1 MKAEELRLDEL
12 VHFGEGLVDIHGR
25 RLIIQ
30 DTASFGQF
38 RRDLIEMIG
47 REDARRIM
55 TRWGY
60 FWGQVDAATMQ
71 RLFQWDNM
79 TEWLKAALR
88 LHRLMGAGTSE
99 VISHDLDPESGRFST
114 QFSCPDSVEADTFLA
129 EFGTSDK
136 PCCWALMGYVS
147 GYATYCLGKS
157 VYFVERECRGKGDAR
172 CLAAGMD
179 VDSWGQEI
187 AEDLPYFYATDIQ
200 GKIQA
205 LSDQLREKELE
216 LQRQSRVEPSGRT
229 RIASVEVRSREFQRV
244 VDLADRVAKFDSSV
258 LITGE
263 TGVGKEVVA
272 RYIHS
277 QSPRSNARFVAINC
291 GALPET
297 LLDSTLFGHKAGAFT
312 GAAKDRPGLFEEAEG
327 GTIFLDEIGD
337 TTPALQLKLLR
348 VLQEREVMRVGE
360 TRPFKVDVRVISAT
374 NRDLQQAVR
383 DNNFREDLYYRL
395 RVVEIHVPPLSQ
407 RKDDILPLAR
417 HFVGKCAIRLGL
429 PDLRL
434 DATSL
439 DCLLEYSWPGNV
451 RELENA
457 IEHAAVFCQENVI
470 LPKHFPSQIPAKS
483 RLQEKQDMA
492 ETPHRRLAEVEW
504 EYIQRVLS
512 ATHGNRREA
521 AKILGIGEAT
531 LYRRLG
537 ESQARTKIVRS
548 YPRRSDL
555 VPLSLRERVG
565 ERGAGTAFPQVSRQ
579 ATLTPCPSPGGRGE
593 LLGQPLSHALL
604 VLMHRDLA

>member
-12 VHFGEGLVDIHGR
+12 VRFGEGLVDLHGR

-38 RRDLIEMIG
+38 RRDLIEMVG
-47 REDARRIM
+47 PEDARRIM

-71 RLFQWDNM
+71 RLFQWDNL

-88 LHRLMGAGTSE
+88 LHRLLGACTPT
-99 VISHDLDPESGRFST
+99 VVSHELDPETSRLSS
-114 QFSCPDSVEADTFLA
+114 QFSCDDSIEADNYQA
-129 EFGTSDK
+129 EFGASDK
-136 PCCWALMGYVS
+136 PCCWTLMGYVS

-157 VYFVERECRGKGDAR
+157 VYFVERECRGKGDER
-172 CLAAGMD
+172 CLAVGMD
-179 VDSWGQEI
+179 VNSWGQEI
-187 AEDLPYFYATDIQ
+187 AEDLPYFHATDIQ

-205 LSDQLREKELE
+205 LTNQLREKELE
-216 LQRQSRVEPSGRT
+216 LERQQNQVEPSGRL

-244 VDLADRVAKFDSSV
+244 VQLADRVAKFDSSV
-258 LITGE
+258 LITGD

-277 QSPRSNARFVAINC
+277 QSPRCDAPFVAINC

-297 LLDSTLFGHKAGAFT
+297 LLESALFGHKAGAFT
-312 GAAKDRPGLFEEAEG
+312 GATKDRAGLFQEAEG

-360 TRPFKVDVRVISAT
+360 TRPIKVDVRVISAT
-374 NRDLQQAVR
+374 NRDLEQAIQT
-383 DNNFREDLYYRL
+383 NSFREDLYYRL
-395 RVVEIHVPPLSQ
+395 RIVQIHVPPLNQ

-417 HFVGKCAIRLGL
+417 HFVSQCATRLGL

-457 IEHAAVFCQENVI
+457 IEHAAIFCRESVI
-470 LPKHFPSQIPAKS
+470 LPEHFPLRILAKG
-483 RLQEKQDMA
+483 RLQDEADRA
-492 ETPHRRLAEVEW
+492 GTTHRSLAEVEW

-512 ATHGNRREA
+512 STHGNRTAA

-531 LYRRLG
+531 LYRRLR
-537 ESQARTKIVRS
+537 ESHPDGK
-548 YPRRSDL
+548 P
-555 VPLSLRERVG
+555 
-565 ERGAGTAFPQVSRQ
+565 
-579 ATLTPCPSPGGRGE
+579 
-593 LLGQPLSHALL
+593 
-604 VLMHRDLA
+604 

>member
-12 VHFGEGLVDIHGR
+12 VRFGDGLVDLHGR
-25 RLIIQ
+25 RLLILDI
-30 DTASFGQF
+30 ASFAQF
-38 RRDLIEMIG
+38 CRDLIEMVG
-47 REDARRIM
+47 QDDARRIM

-60 FWGQVDAATMQ
+60 FWGNIGAATMQ
-71 RLFQWDNM
+71 RLFQWDNLS
-79 TEWLKAALR
+79 EWIRAASQLT
-88 LHRLMGAGTSE
+88 RLMGAGTTTMVSE
-99 VISHDLDPESGRFST
+99 ELDAETGRFSMEV
-114 QFSCPDSVEADTFLA
+114 SCHDSVEADNSLA
-129 EFGTSDK
+129 EFGTSDR
-136 PCCWALMGYVS
+136 PRCWILTGYFSGYV
-147 GYATYCLGKS
+147 TYCLGKS
-157 VYFVERECRGKGDAR
+157 VYFVERECRGKGDER
-172 CLAAGMD
+172 CLAVGMD

-187 AEDLPYFYATDIQ
+187 AGDLSFFHATDIQ

-216 LQRQSRVEPSGRT
+216 LQRQQSQVESSGRL

-244 VDLADRVAKFDSSV
+244 VQLADRVAKFDSSV

-277 QSPRSNARFVAINC
+277 QSPRSNAPFVAINC

-297 LLDSTLFGHKAGAFT
+297 LLESALFGHKAGAFT
-312 GAAKDRPGLFEEAEG
+312 GATKDRPGLFEEAVG

-383 DNNFREDLYYRL
+383 ANSFREDLYYRL
-395 RVVEIHVPPLSQ
+395 RVVEIHVPPLCQ

-417 HFVGKCAIRLGL
+417 HFVNKCAIRLGL

-439 DCLLEYSWPGNV
+439 DCLLDYSWPGNV

-457 IEHAAVFCQENVI
+457 IEHAAVFCQESVI
-470 LPKHFPSQIPAKS
+470 LPKHLPLQILSRS
-483 RLQEKQDMA
+483 RLQDNQELA
-492 ETPHRRLAEVEW
+492 GTPHRSLAEVER
-504 EYIQRVLS
+504 EYIQRVLAAS
-512 ATHGNRREA
+512 DGNRRA
-521 AKILGIGEAT
+521 AARILGIGEAT
-531 LYRRLG
+531 LYRHLR
-537 ESQARTKIVRS
+537 ESQHDR
-548 YPRRSDL
+548 
-555 VPLSLRERVG
+555 
-565 ERGAGTAFPQVSRQ
+565 
-579 ATLTPCPSPGGRGE
+579 
-593 LLGQPLSHALL
+593 
-604 VLMHRDLA
+604 

>member
-12 VHFGEGLVDIHGR
+12 VRFGEGLVDLHGR
-25 RLIIQ
+25 RLFLQ
-30 DTASFGQF
+30 DTVSFGQF
-38 RRDLIEMIG
+38 GRDLIEMVG
-47 REDARRIM
+47 PEDARRIM

-71 RLFQWDNM
+71 RLFQWDNL
-79 TEWLKAALR
+79 TEWLKAALQ
-88 LHRLMGAGTSE
+88 LHRIVGAGTPTVLFHE
-99 VISHDLDPESGRFST
+99 LDPETSRFST
-114 QFSCPDSVEADTFLA
+114 QICCHDSIEADNHQA

-136 PCCWALMGYVS
+136 PCCWTLMGYLS

-157 VYFVERECRGKGDAR
+157 VYFVERECRGKGDER
-172 CLAAGMD
+172 CLAVGMD

-187 AEDLPYFYATDIQ
+187 AEDLPYFHAANIR
-200 GKIQA
+200 GKIET
-205 LSDQLREKELE
+205 LTNQLREKELE
-216 LQRQSRVEPSGRT
+216 LERRQSQVEPSGRLK
-229 RIASVEVRSREFQRV
+229 IASVEVRSREFQRV
-244 VDLADRVAKFDSSV
+244 VELADRVAKFDSSV

-272 RYIHS
+272 RYIHG
-277 QSPRSNARFVAINC
+277 QSPRSNAPFVAVNC

-297 LLDSTLFGHKAGAFT
+297 LLESTLFGHKAGAFT
-312 GAAKDRPGLFEEAEG
+312 GATKDRPGLFEEAKG

-337 TTPALQLKLLR
+337 TTPALQMKLLR

-374 NRDLQQAVR
+374 NRDLQEAVR
-383 DNNFREDLYYRL
+383 ANTFREDLYYRL
-395 RVVEIHVPPLSQ
+395 RVVEIHVPPLCQ
-407 RKDDILPLAR
+407 RKDDILLLAR
-417 HFVGKCAIRLGL
+417 HFVSKCAIRLGL

-457 IEHAAVFCQENVI
+457 IEHAAVFCQECVI
-470 LPKHFPSQIPAKS
+470 LPRHFPIHILSKN
-483 RLQEKQDMA
+483 RLRDKRELA
-492 ETPHRRLAEVEW
+492 ETPRSLAEVER
-504 EYIQRVLS
+504 EHIQQILS

-521 AKILGIGEAT
+521 ARILGIGEAT

-537 ESQARTKIVRS
+537 ESHHDRKS
-548 YPRRSDL
+548 
-555 VPLSLRERVG
+555 
-565 ERGAGTAFPQVSRQ
+565 
-579 ATLTPCPSPGGRGE
+579 
-593 LLGQPLSHALL
+593 
-604 VLMHRDLA
+604 

>member
-12 VHFGEGLVDIHGR
+12 VRFGDGLVDLHGR
-25 RLIIQ
+25 RLLILDI
-30 DTASFGQF
+30 ASFAQF
-38 RRDLIEMIG
+38 CRDLIEMVG
-47 REDARRIM
+47 QDDARRIM

-60 FWGQVDAATMQ
+60 FWGNIGAATMQ
-71 RLFQWDNM
+71 RLFQWDNLS
-79 TEWLKAALR
+79 EWIRAAFQLT
-88 LHRLMGAGTSE
+88 RLMGAGTTTMVSE
-99 VISHDLDPESGRFST
+99 ELDAETGRFSMEV
-114 QFSCPDSVEADTFLA
+114 SCHDSVEADNSLA
-129 EFGTSDK
+129 EFGTSDR
-136 PCCWALMGYVS
+136 PRCWILTGYFSGYV
-147 GYATYCLGKS
+147 TYCLGKS
-157 VYFVERECRGKGDAR
+157 VYFVERECRGKGDER
-172 CLAAGMD
+172 CLAVGMD

-187 AEDLPYFYATDIQ
+187 AGDLSFFHATDIQ

-216 LQRQSRVEPSGRT
+216 LQRQQSQVESSGRL

-244 VDLADRVAKFDSSV
+244 VQLADRVAKFDSSV

-277 QSPRSNARFVAINC
+277 QSPRSNAPFVAINC

-297 LLDSTLFGHKAGAFT
+297 LLESALFGHKAGAFT
-312 GAAKDRPGLFEEAEG
+312 GATKDRPGLFEEAVG

-383 DNNFREDLYYRL
+383 ANSFREDLYYRL
-395 RVVEIHVPPLSQ
+395 RVVEIHVPPLCQ

-417 HFVGKCAIRLGL
+417 HFVNKCAIRLGL

-439 DCLLEYSWPGNV
+439 DCLLDYSWPGNV

-457 IEHAAVFCQENVI
+457 IEHAAVFCQESVI
-470 LPKHFPSQIPAKS
+470 LPKHLPLQILSRS
-483 RLQEKQDMA
+483 RLQDNQELA
-492 ETPHRRLAEVEW
+492 GTPHRSLAEVER
-504 EYIQRVLS
+504 EYIQRVLAAS
-512 ATHGNRREA
+512 DGNRRA
-521 AKILGIGEAT
+521 AARILGIGEAT
-531 LYRRLG
+531 LYRHLR
-537 ESQARTKIVRS
+537 ESQHDR
-548 YPRRSDL
+548 
-555 VPLSLRERVG
+555 
-565 ERGAGTAFPQVSRQ
+565 
-579 ATLTPCPSPGGRGE
+579 
-593 LLGQPLSHALL
+593 
-604 VLMHRDLA
+604 

>member
-12 VHFGEGLVDIHGR
+12 VRFGEGLVDLHGR

-30 DTASFGQF
+30 DTTAFGHF
-38 RRDLIEMIG
+38 RRDLIEMVG
-47 REDARRIM
+47 SENARRIM

-71 RLFQWDNM
+71 RLFQWDNL
-79 TEWLKAALR
+79 TEWLRAALR
-88 LHRLMGAGTSE
+88 LHRLMGAATTT
-99 VISHDLDPESGRFST
+99 VLSHELDPETSRFST
-114 QFSCPDSVEADTFLA
+114 QFSCHDSVEADNFQT
-129 EFGTSDK
+129 EFGISDK
-136 PCCWALMGYVS
+136 PCCWALMGYCS
-147 GYATYCLGKS
+147 GYASYCLGKS
-157 VYFVERECRGKGDAR
+157 VYFVERECRGKGDQR
-172 CLAAGMD
+172 CLAVGMD
-179 VDSWGQEI
+179 VDSWGEEI
-187 AEDLPYFYATDIQ
+187 ADDLPYFHATDIQ
-200 GKIQA
+200 AKIKA

-216 LQRQSRVEPSGRT
+216 LERQQNQAEPSGRI
-229 RIASVEVRSREFQRV
+229 RIGSVEVRSHEFQRV
-244 VDLADRVAKFDSSV
+244 VQLAERVAKFDSSV

-277 QSPRSNARFVAINC
+277 HSPRSHVPFVAVNC

-297 LLDSTLFGHKAGAFT
+297 LLESTLFGHKAGAFT
-312 GAAKDRPGLFEEAEG
+312 GATKDRHGLFEEAEG

-337 TTPALQLKLLR
+337 TTAALQLKLLR

-383 DNNFREDLYYRL
+383 ANSFREDLYYRL

-417 HFVGKCAIRLGL
+417 HFVSKCAIRLGL

-434 DATSL
+434 DALSL

-457 IEHAAVFCQENVI
+457 IEHAAVFCQESVI
-470 LPKHFPSQIPAKS
+470 LPKHFPMQILTTSQFQNK
-483 RLQEKQDMA
+483 QELA
-492 ETPHRRLAEVEW
+492 ETPNRSLAEVEW
-504 EYIQRVLS
+504 DHIQRVLS

-531 LYRRLG
+531 IYRRLG
-537 ESQARTKIVRS
+537 ESQ
-548 YPRRSDL
+548 
-555 VPLSLRERVG
+555 
-565 ERGAGTAFPQVSRQ
+565 
-579 ATLTPCPSPGGRGE
+579 
-593 LLGQPLSHALL
+593 
-604 VLMHRDLA
+604 RDRKS

>member
-12 VHFGEGLVDIHGR
+12 IRFGEGLVDLHGR
-25 RLIIQ
+25 RLLLQ
-30 DTASFGQF
+30 DTVSFGQF
-38 RRDLIEMIG
+38 RRDLIEMVG
-47 REDARRIM
+47 AEDARRIM

-71 RLFQWDNM
+71 RLFQWDNLN
-79 TEWLKAALR
+79 EWLKAALR
-88 LHRLMGAGTSE
+88 LHRLMGAGTSTVVSYE
-99 VISHDLDPESGRFST
+99 LDPETSRFSVVLD
-114 QFSCPDSVEADTFLA
+114 CRDAVEADNHQA
-129 EFGTSDK
+129 ELGTSDK
-136 PCCWALMGYVS
+136 PCCWTLMGYLS

-157 VYFVERECRGKGDAR
+157 VYFVERACRGKGEEQ
-172 CLAAGMD
+172 CLAVGKD

-187 AEDLPYFYATDIQ
+187 AEDLPYFHATDIR
-200 GKIQA
+200 GKIEA
-205 LSDQLREKELE
+205 LSNQLREKELE
-216 LQRQSRVEPSGRT
+216 LERQQSQAEPSGRA

-244 VDLADRVAKFDSSV
+244 VELADRVAKFDSSV

-277 QSPRSNARFVAINC
+277 HSPRCNAPFVAINC

-297 LLDSTLFGHKAGAFT
+297 LLESTLFGHKAGAFT
-312 GAAKDRPGLFEEAEG
+312 GATKDRPGLFQEANG

-337 TTPALQLKLLR
+337 TTPALQMKLLR
-348 VLQEREVMRVGE
+348 VLQEREVLRVGE

-374 NRDLQQAVR
+374 NRDLYEAVR
-383 DNNFREDLYYRL
+383 SNSFREDLYYRL
-395 RVVEIHVPPLSQ
+395 RVVEIHVPPLCQ

-417 HFVGKCAIRLGL
+417 HFVSKCAIRLGL

-439 DCLLEYSWPGNV
+439 DCLLDYSWPGNV

-457 IEHAAVFCQENVI
+457 VEHAAVFCNDSVI
-470 LPKHFPSQIPAKS
+470 LPRHFPTRILARN
-483 RLQEKQDMA
+483 RLEEKQELI
-492 ETPHRRLAEVEW
+492 ETPHRTLAEVER
-504 EYIQRVLS
+504 EHLQRVLT
-512 ATHGNRREA
+512 ATGGNRREA

-537 ESQARTKIVRS
+537 ETNQKS
-548 YPRRSDL
+548 
-555 VPLSLRERVG
+555 
-565 ERGAGTAFPQVSRQ
+565 
-579 ATLTPCPSPGGRGE
+579 
-593 LLGQPLSHALL
+593 
-604 VLMHRDLA
+604 